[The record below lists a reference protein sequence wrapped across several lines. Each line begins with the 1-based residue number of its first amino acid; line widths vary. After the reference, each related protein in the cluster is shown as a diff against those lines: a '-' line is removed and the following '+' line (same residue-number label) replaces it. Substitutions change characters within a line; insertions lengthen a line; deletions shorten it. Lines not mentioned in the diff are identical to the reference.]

1 LPDSHAVTT
10 AEILLERQRLAR
22 DLHDTVAQSLA
33 VLGYGLDE
41 VLGDDSLTATSK
53 RALRVHRLEL
63 SRIVAELRNEIH
75 HLRAAATLFD
85 WLSSRTAIALEPD
98 QGFRSLPEE
107 PELGHLLLELL
118 NNAAKHQ
125 GVSGAK
131 IEYRSGVIAAQ
142 FFGEITSERQVDY
155 NQLKFGAI
163 GIKERLEILR
173 GSLESTESGFLLRL
187 GPDNG

>member
-1 LPDSHAVTT
+1 M
-10 AEILLERQRLAR
+10 ERQRLAR

-75 HLRAAATLFD
+75 HLRAALPANLFD
-85 WLSSRTAIALEPD
+85 WLSARTAIKLEPD

-125 GVSGAK
+125 GVSEAK

-173 GSLESTESGFLLRL
+173 ASLESTESGFLLRL